1 MSLPPT
7 TNTGTWVPQAQR
19 ELESQK
25 RKEGPDGS
33 SASKK
38 VKGRSSAD
46 PLGEPPPWTTS
57 MPIAVSTPGGE
68 ASSSSSTATAAA
80 PAAASPAA
88 AKDEIGAAAPR
99 LAEHIKSVA
108 KFVKVASMATS
119 LLEEGRV
126 TKNNSEA
133 FFEVLEAGMA
143 DPKRLREPKF
153 RQAFRRLYGAAT
165 SRKELFGLKRQAA
178 LRLWQMRVINQ
189 IDLHSR
195 EAEQVLRICKEVR
208 AGLMLLP
215 CHDPSL
221 EPPPRPGA
229 RREMMPE
236 AARPVW
242 AEALFECIEVA
253 MTEVHAHEW
262 AKNDLNTLVKTAQD
276 RRQNFTDAHA
286 EAILGWNRK
295 RKDGAGELKALF
307 GVK

>member
-1 MSLPPT
+1 MSGLLPT
-7 TNTGTWVPQAQR
+7 TNTGTWAPQAERQ
-19 ELESQK
+19 LESQK
-25 RKEGPDGS
+25 RKD
-33 SASKK
+33 ASTLSIPATKK

-57 MPIAVSTPGGE
+57 MPVAVSTPAVVG
-68 ASSSSSTATAAA
+68 ASSSSSATTTTTAP
-80 PAAASPAA
+80 PAAAS
-88 AKDEIGAAAPR
+88 DEVSAAAPR

-126 TKNNSEA
+126 NAKNSDA

-143 DPKRLREPKF
+143 GPKRLREPKF
-153 RQAFRRLYGAAT
+153 RQSFRRLYNAAT
-165 SRKELFGLKRQAA
+165 SRKEVFGLRRQAT
-178 LRLWQMRVINQ
+178 LCLWQMRVISQ

-195 EAEQVLRICKEVR
+195 EAEQVLRICREIR

-229 RREMMPE
+229 RRELMPE

-242 AEALFECIEVA
+242 AEALFGCIEVA
-253 MTEVHAHEW
+253 MAEAHAHEW
-262 AKNDLNTLVKTAQD
+262 AKNDLNMLVKTAHD
-276 RRQNFTDAHA
+276 RRQNFTDVQAD
-286 EAILGWNRK
+286 AILGWNRK
-295 RKDGAGELKALF
+295 RKDGSGELKALF
-307 GVK
+307 GAK